1 MNAIHTSRVIALAG
15 RLLGRALIGAVAGLV
30 VVSLALVIASER
42 FGLFTFKEP
51 VTADRYFQSADR
63 YFQSMAGLGAVAF
76 AVLAVVSGK
85 TEIGGRTGAAIK
97 GVLTGVAVGVV
108 AGFAC
113 GFLIGSIPEGGIPQK
128 AALGLGIFLGG
139 PLGAIGGGIVGTI
152 AGGHAE
158 TTTAAERS
166 GSEDVQG

>member
-1 MNAIHTSRVIALAG
+1 M
-15 RLLGRALIGAVAGLV
+15 
-30 VVSLALVIASER
+30 VSLTLVIASER
-42 FGLFTFKEP
+42 FRLFTFKEP
-51 VTADRYFQSADR
+51 VTADR

-113 GFLIGSIPEGGIPQK
+113 GSLIGSIPGGGIPQK
-128 AALGLGIFLGG
+128 SGVDLGIFLGG
-139 PLGAIGGGIVGTI
+139 PLGAIVGGIVG
-152 AGGHAE
+152 ANVGGDE
-158 TTTAAERS
+158 KRD
-166 GSEDVQG
+166 G